1 MLQIVKYDH
10 ILSLSPGPGDE
21 DKLQFNAFY
30 QREVAAYTALRVD
43 EPLKAFD
50 LGDFDANFKENWG
63 RVQNPGIMVQ
73 LKYEMQPLREA
84 LQAKARVTLSS
95 LERSQPG
102 YSFMLVGACPAL
114 PQCPSQSQTRSACV
128 CYHGRDKYCTVLYQH
143 PLAAGSSRLALHF
156 H

>member
-1 MLQIVKYDH
+1 MLPLFGVFLAPFAFCFLCPQIVKYDH
-10 ILSLSPGPGDE
+10 ILSLTAGPGDE

-43 EPLKAFD
+43 QPLTAFD
-50 LGDFDANFKENWG
+50 LGYFSADFKENWG

-84 LQAKARVTLSS
+84 LGVRARVTLSS

-102 YSFMLVGACPAL
+102 YSFMLVRAGPPIEC
-114 PQCPSQSQTRSACV
+114 S
-128 CYHGRDKYCTVLYQH
+128 DYCT
-143 PLAAGSSRLALHF
+143 GE
-156 H
+156 